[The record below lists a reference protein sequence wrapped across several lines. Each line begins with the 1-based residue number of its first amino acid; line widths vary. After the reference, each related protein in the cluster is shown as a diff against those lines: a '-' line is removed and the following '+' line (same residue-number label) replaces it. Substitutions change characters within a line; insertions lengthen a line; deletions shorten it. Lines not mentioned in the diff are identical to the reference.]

1 MDQGHDVRDGQAH
14 ARHVLTA
21 RVSDLDLG
29 AYAARIGTAVPDV
42 IDLPALQRLHLAH
55 VGAIAFENLDV
66 QWRRPVRIDLAHV
79 WAKLVGSARGGYCFE
94 QNTLFRAVLRARGVA
109 VTAREA
115 RVRSGSPTFRAR
127 THMTLVVTIG
137 GHDYL
142 CDVGFGAYTPLQP
155 VPLSGEA
162 VRQHAWVYRLV
173 PEGSLTVLQWQRDGG
188 WQDLYAIEPGAPD
201 DIDFEMANWY
211 TCTWPESG
219 FVQTMTAQRATPDA
233 RYTLR
238 NYTLTEDSR
247 DASFVRTLR
256 RDEIVP
262 VLRGVFGL
270 DVPDGATFRALDPD
284 A

>member
-1 MDQGHDVRDGQAH
+1 MPDF
-14 ARHVLTA
+14 
-21 RVSDLDLG
+21 DLI
-29 AYAARIGTAVPDV
+29 AYAARIGTAVPDT
-42 IDLPALQRLHLAH
+42 IDLPALQRLHQAH

-66 QWRRPVRIDLAHV
+66 QWRRTVRIDPASV

-94 QNTLFRAVLRARGVA
+94 QNTLLREVLRARGVA

-115 RVRSGSPTFRAR
+115 RVRSGATSRRAR
-127 THMTLVVTIG
+127 THMTLVVRIDG
-137 GHDYL
+137 ADFL

-155 VPLSGEA
+155 VPLDGEPS
-162 VRQHAWVYRLV
+162 RQHAWVYRMV
-173 PEGSLTVLQWQRDGG
+173 PEGSLTVLQWQRQGA
-188 WQDLYAIEPGAPD
+188 WQDLYAIEPGEPGD
-201 DIDFEMANWY
+201 VDFEMANWY

-238 NYTLTEDSR
+238 NYTLTEDAR
-247 DASFVRTLR
+247 DASFVQTLR

-262 VLRGVFGL
+262 ALRRVFGL
-270 DVPDGATFRALDPD
+270 DVPDGARFRALDGD